1 MNNYVQKGGNITLKR
16 LIALKKWLLLIVL
29 GYGGSLVLLLLFCY
43 QVRIKAGMPMVTL
56 EKYRPL
62 FERNMEREWFE

>member
-1 MNNYVQKGGNITLKR
+1 MILYTEAQLNKAY
-16 LIALKKWLLLIVL
+16 KK
-29 GYGGSLVLLLLFCY
+29 YN
-43 QVRIKAGMPMVTL
+43 QVRIQAGMPMVTL